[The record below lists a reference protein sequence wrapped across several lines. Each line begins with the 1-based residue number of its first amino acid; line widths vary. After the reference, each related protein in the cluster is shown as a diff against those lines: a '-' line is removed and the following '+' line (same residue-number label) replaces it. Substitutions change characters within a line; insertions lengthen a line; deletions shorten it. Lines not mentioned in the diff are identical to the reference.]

1 MTVSVERP
9 ILAITVGDPAGIGPE
24 ITLAALQDERVPQRC
39 RPLVLAEPAVLE
51 RVRPLVA
58 PELEFHVIADPAD
71 ARYERG
77 RVDVLSVMPVDGDR
91 LHREVPFGQVSGLA
105 GELSFAWIRRSIELA
120 QEGVV
125 DGVVTGPINK
135 EAIQAAGVPFI
146 GHTEMFQELT
156 GSATSLTMFQ
166 TGSVKIFFLTRHV
179 PLRVACE
186 MVKKDLILKTLRE
199 VAHYL
204 TILGHPDPEI
214 AVAALNPHAGD
225 GGLLGTEEQEE
236 ILPAIEAAQAEGI
249 RAVGPVP
256 ADSVFVQAAR
266 GRYDAVLSLYHD
278 QGHIASKVL
287 DFEGTISITLGLP
300 FIRSSVDHGTAFD
313 IAGQGRAQH
322 ESMVKAILAA
332 AEYAPR
338 IRAARR

>member
-24 ITLAALQDERVPQRC
+24 ITRAALQDERVPQRC

-91 LHREVPFGQVSGLA
+91 LHREVPFGQVSRLA

-135 EAIQAAGVPFI
+135 EAIQAAGVP
-146 GHTEMFQELT
+146 LDRK
-156 GSATSLTMFQ
+156 
-166 TGSVKIFFLTRHV
+166 SVV
-179 PLRVACE
+179 
-186 MVKKDLILKTLRE
+186 
-199 VAHYL
+199 
-204 TILGHPDPEI
+204 
-214 AVAALNPHAGD
+214 
-225 GGLLGTEEQEE
+225 
-236 ILPAIEAAQAEGI
+236 
-249 RAVGPVP
+249 
-256 ADSVFVQAAR
+256 
-266 GRYDAVLSLYHD
+266 
-278 QGHIASKVL
+278 
-287 DFEGTISITLGLP
+287 
-300 FIRSSVDHGTAFD
+300 
-313 IAGQGRAQH
+313 
-322 ESMVKAILAA
+322 
-332 AEYAPR
+332 
-338 IRAARR
+338 